1 MNNLKLDMK
10 QEKELKK
17 IHQYAAPK
25 HISSWYERKAIKHE
39 KYLKNIQHGVRTK
52 NENNIKTFIEDNMSL
67 TKERPN
73 IFQHDDFHAGNIII
87 NNNKELTGII
97 DFNRYDWGDPYM
109 NL

>member
-1 MNNLKLDMK
+1 
-10 QEKELKK
+10 
-17 IHQYAAPK
+17 
-25 HISSWYERKAIKHE
+25 
-39 KYLKNIQHGVRTK
+39 
-52 NENNIKTFIEDNMSL
+52 MSL